1 MGEVTYLTVK
11 SNLYYNFDIPNHAS
25 YVSLNNNLLDISRT
39 DRRKKLLK
47 KISKSWMNLNYYLIY
62 S

>member
-47 KISKSWMNLNYYLIY
+47 KISKS
-62 S
+62 